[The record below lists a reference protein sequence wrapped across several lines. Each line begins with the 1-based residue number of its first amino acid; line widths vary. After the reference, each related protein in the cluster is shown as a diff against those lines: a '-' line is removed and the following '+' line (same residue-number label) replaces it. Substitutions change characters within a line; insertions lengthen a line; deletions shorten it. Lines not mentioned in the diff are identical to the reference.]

1 MDAAGMGDRHL
12 DFATTPINSLD
23 GRSRAAEFLCL
34 KQIKKL
40 PSTIMSDNPIQR
52 FKELLDQ
59 AEKLGIELHNA
70 FALATAG
77 NALDTA
83 VRMVLLK
90 ELDTRGLIY
99 YTNLQSRKA
108 SQLTENPQASACFWW
123 PQLKRQV
130 RFEGRVEQVTDLEA
144 DEYFASRPRGSQIGA
159 WASPQSQELTSR
171 QQLLDAVAAMTEKFK
186 NRPVPRPPYWS
197 GYRLVPERIE
207 FWQEQPNR
215 LHEREVYTRQA
226 DDWKFTLLAP

>member
-1 MDAAGMGDRHL
+1 
-12 DFATTPINSLD
+12 
-23 GRSRAAEFLCL
+23 
-34 KQIKKL
+34 
-40 PSTIMSDNPIQR
+40 MSDNPIQR
-52 FKELLDQ
+52 FKGLLAQ

-77 NALDTA
+77 KELDTT

-90 ELDTRGLIY
+90 DVDERGLVF
-99 YTNLQSRKA
+99 YTNLQSLKA
-108 SQLTENPQASACFWW
+108 NQMTNNPRASACFWW

-130 RFEGRVEQVTDLEA
+130 RFEGRVELVSDQEA

-171 QQLLDAVAAMTEKFK
+171 QQLLDSVAAMTDKFK
-186 NRPVPRPPYWS
+186 DQPVPRPPYWS

-207 FWQEQPNR
+207 FWKEQPNR
-215 LHEREVYTRQA
+215 LHEREVYTRQT
-226 DDWKFTLLAP
+226 DGWKFTLLAP